1 MGAIRTIII
10 YALIVF
16 NAAAAMYMETH
27 MASWYKLEIA
37 VILFGMLAS
46 LILMIALAVDAEWSW
61 PFSVLYFS
69 TAIANNT
76 FEFAVSKRY
85 LAFLLVVLVNLF
97 GFLISILSIV
107 DRKQEECCE
116 AAETAQEPQ
125 ESLPVETYDVSQ
137 PTVTVEKKKGKSR
150 KK

>member
-16 NAAAAMYMETH
+16 NTAAAVYMETH
-27 MASWYKLEIA
+27 MVSWYRLEMVA
-37 VILFGMLAS
+37 ILFGMLAS
-46 LILMIALAVDAEWSW
+46 LILMIALAVDAEWGW

-69 TAIANNT
+69 AAIANNA

-107 DRKQEECCE
+107 DKKQEEE
-116 AAETAQEPQ
+116 PEVTETPQ
-125 ESLPVETYDVSQ
+125 EMPPVETYDVSQ
-137 PTVTVEKKKGKSR
+137 PTVTVEKKKGRPR